1 MKDPLR
7 IYIVEDE
14 PLISETIQIYLT
26 KEGYEVVGSA
36 DSIGEAFF
44 EIDSLQPDL
53 VFLDITLGT
62 EQKGIELG
70 RKLQT
75 RTEIPFI
82 YLTSHSDDD
91 TIREAATTNPA
102 GYLLKPFK
110 SKDLRVAIEVALLK
124 LNTVSESSSEESDSL
139 FVKDKKRWVR
149 VNYNEILVA
158 KADDTYTEIYTSDQ
172 RYLISQPLKKVEE
185 KLPGKTFKRV
195 QRSYVVNLSKITA
208 IEDDL
213 LIIGEHLIPMGKKY
227 RTEVM
232 EVLKFL

>member
-1 MKDPLR
+1 MKEALR

-14 PLISETIQIYLT
+14 PLISETIQITLT

-36 DSIGEAFF
+36 DNVGDAFF

-62 EQKGIELG
+62 AQKGIELG
-70 RKLQT
+70 RKLKA
-75 RTEIPFI
+75 RTDIPFI
-82 YLTSHSDDD
+82 YLTSHSDDE
-91 TIREAATTNPA
+91 TVREAAATNPA

-110 SKDLRVAIEVALLK
+110 SKDLRVAIEVAFLK
-124 LNTVSESSSEESDSL
+124 INQDSNESSEESDSL
-139 FVKDKKRWVR
+139 FVKDKKRWIR
-149 VNYNEILVA
+149 VHYDEILVA

-213 LIIGEHLIPMGKKY
+213 LIVGEHLIPMGKKY
-227 RTEVM
+227 RTEVL